1 MGSWVAVEAV
11 KQLAL
16 RKGGVPRKITN
27 LILASP
33 DLDVGVF
40 RQQITDM
47 GPRRPQVTLFVS
59 QSDRALQVS
68 RILTRGMTRLGGI
81 DLTREEYQDQLG
93 PLDKVTVLDLTELR
107 SNDGINHAL
116 FAQSPDVVR
125 LIGGRLIQGQVV
137 TDSDLASPLAAAK
150 SLGSAAGMVISAPIF
165 LFDAASP

>member
-1 MGSWVAVEAV
+1 M
-11 KQLAL
+11 

-40 RQQITDM
+40 RQQIAEM
-47 GPRRPQVTLFVS
+47 GPRRPQVTLVRLTER
-59 QSDRALQVS
+59 QGLQVS

-81 DLTREEYQDQLG
+81 DITREEYQQQLG
-93 PLDKVTVLDLTELR
+93 PLDKVTVLDLTALR

-125 LIGGRLIQGQVV
+125 LIGERLIQGQVV
-137 TDSDLASPLAAAK
+137 TDSDLASPLAAAE